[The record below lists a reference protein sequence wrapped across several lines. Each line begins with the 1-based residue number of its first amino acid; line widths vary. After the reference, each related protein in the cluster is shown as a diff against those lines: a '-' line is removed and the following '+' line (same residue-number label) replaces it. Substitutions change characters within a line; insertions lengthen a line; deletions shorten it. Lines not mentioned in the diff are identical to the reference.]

1 MPLDKINKLKSYDE
15 IITDRISEWEQK
27 SISQIAKEIGKIGKM
42 SKAEAEKYDA
52 KKKTEQ
58 LLAQMYVLLSAMDE
72 PNIKDIK
79 KAYKQEFNEWEQES
93 SALYDYRGVEQVPTS
108 ETVINAYASDTA
120 MNIIDLTDTKNLCF
134 IDGNGEIIR
143 SHDEIYQAF
152 SKAVE
157 TVTSGETDFYTAMKQ
172 TIKNLGGGVRVDY
185 GDGVTR
191 RLDTVVRQNLLY
203 GIKKANIEY
212 SDRIAKELN
221 CDGYEIDAHNNSR
234 DSHLFMQ
241 GKQYCIG
248 EGRTINGTHFIGF
261 EEADPESTDGLSAS
275 EALNDYGCRHYRTPI
290 ICGISEPRFT
300 KEQLQKIKDDNTKIY
315 EIDGK
320 KGNRYFWSQ
329 KMRALETEIRKS
341 KDEINAL
348 KAFGHSEPQIQ
359 DLQQRIKAFRAKY
372 DQITKV
378 TGIDKEPK
386 RLTVQKPVIYQGD

>member
-1 MPLDKINKLKSYDE
+1 MPLDNINKLKSYDE
-15 IITDRISEWEQK
+15 IIADRIAEWEQK
-27 SISQIAKEIGKIGKM
+27 SVSRIAKEIGKIGKM
-42 SKAEAEKYDA
+42 SKAEAEKHDA

-58 LLAQMYVLLSAMDE
+58 LLAQIYALVSAMDK

-79 KAYKQEFNEWEQES
+79 KAYKQEFDEWERES

-108 ETVINAYASDTA
+108 ETIINAYASDTA
-120 MNIIDLTDTKNLCF
+120 MDIINLTDTTALCV

-143 SHDEIYQAF
+143 FQDEIYQAF

-157 TVTSGETDFYTAMKQ
+157 TVTRGETDFYTAMRQ
-172 TIKNLGGGVRVDY
+172 TIANLGGGGVRVYY
-185 GDGVTR
+185 GGGVTR

-203 GIKKANIEY
+203 GIKKASLDY

-221 CDGYEIDAHNNSR
+221 CNGYEIDAHNNSR

-248 EGRTINGTHFIGF
+248 EGRTINGTYFVGF
-261 EEADPESTDGLSAS
+261 EEVDPESPDGLSAS
-275 EALNDYGCRHYRTPI
+275 QALNDYGCRHYRTPI

-300 KEQLQKIKDDNTKIY
+300 KEQLQKIKDDNTREY
-315 EIDGK
+315 EINGK

-329 KMRALETEIRKS
+329 RMRALETEIRKS

-348 KAFGHSEPQIQ
+348 KAFGNSEPQIK
-359 DLQQRIKAFRAKY
+359 DLRQRIKAFQNKY
-372 DQITKV
+372 NQISEV

-386 RLTVQKPVIYQGD
+386 RMSAPKRIQ